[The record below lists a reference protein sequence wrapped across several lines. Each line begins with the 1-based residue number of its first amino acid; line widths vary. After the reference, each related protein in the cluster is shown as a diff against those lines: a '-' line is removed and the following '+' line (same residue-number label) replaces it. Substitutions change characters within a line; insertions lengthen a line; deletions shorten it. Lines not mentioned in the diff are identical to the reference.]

1 MFSNEIKQKIMENW
15 RFISF
20 FIGLAIMM
28 IGVGGF
34 YYSYMFRTMIK
45 ESVKPLIDT
54 NDKYKEVID
63 LFVKDLKID
72 HFIIMKLLNQMSDDE
87 LFELCISISAEYG
100 TLIEDVS
107 SSKSLN
113 FKDYGIRQSVIN
125 KLLVYYHEKQTEQL
139 NKQNNEPHRDS
150 KDI

>member
-1 MFSNEIKQKIMENW
+1 
-15 RFISF
+15 
-20 FIGLAIMM
+20 
-28 IGVGGF
+28 
-34 YYSYMFRTMIK
+34 
-45 ESVKPLIDT
+45 
-54 NDKYKEVID
+54 
-63 LFVKDLKID
+63 
-72 HFIIMKLLNQMSDDE
+72 MKLLNQMSDDE